1 MEFRKVAAEVVADS
15 PEWEFGIPLEVDTVP
30 VVDKEGRLLDILA
43 ELDKAGSVV
52 VDSLALDCTMDREGW
67 NWDTFS
73 RGRSGNGT
81 GLGYRLG
88 FTFYCSLM

>member
-67 NWDTFS
+67 NWDTFL
-73 RGRSGNGT
+73 NKAVT
-81 GLGYRLG
+81 GSASSAELIHQQ
-88 FTFYCSLM
+88 F